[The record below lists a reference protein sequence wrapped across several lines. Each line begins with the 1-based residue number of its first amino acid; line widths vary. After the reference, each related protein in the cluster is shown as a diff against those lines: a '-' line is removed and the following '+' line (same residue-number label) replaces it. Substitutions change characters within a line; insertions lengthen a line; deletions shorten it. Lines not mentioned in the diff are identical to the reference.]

1 MTGAIARSI
10 KTHATSAFV
19 AVAAAVWARL
29 ERPKPPPIVESMAPG
44 DHLQRSMNLVMPLRP
59 STLVRRGQ
67 VARDLVAATEMIVVG
82 LNNVGTVHFARFT
95 LVGRNLCMFSIYD
108 GDITGYIRDF
118 ITVIG
123 QAFDV
128 ILGYVKDP
136 PRRPVG
142 EHPDEFIAWVAA
154 HDAFQMPEEP
164 TDLLRDLRRV
174 ERHSLLVLRRERNVQ
189 LGVYRC
195 YPGYSAAQI
204 RKHLEIG
211 W

>member
-1 MTGAIARSI
+1 MGGTARRLR
-10 KTHATSAFV
+10 TYAESAFV
-19 AVAAAVWARL
+19 AVIAAVWARF
-29 ERPKPPPIVESMAPG
+29 ERPHPKPVIESMAPG
-44 DHLQRSMNLVMPLRP
+44 DNLQRSMNLVMPLRP
-59 STLVRRGQ
+59 ATLMRRGA
-67 VARDLVAATEMIVVG
+67 VTADLVAATEMIVVG

-95 LVGRNLCMFSIYD
+95 LVGPNLCMFSIYD

-123 QAFDV
+123 QSFDV
-128 ILGYVKDP
+128 IMGYVKDP
-136 PRRPVG
+136 PPTPVG

-164 TDLLRDLRRV
+164 TDLGPDLGSV

-204 RKHLEIG
+204 REHLGIG